1 MRPKKLV
8 WILMLPALA
17 RAAPGEIAQAPV
29 TQSVGVKPNIQII
42 LDDSGSM
49 QFDDTLNKG
58 VEVHGL
64 LPTESHN
71 GYDTAYTK
79 SWWTGNRWQVR
90 TGRWNADAE
99 RTTCLGFNVQAYN
112 PDADYPPW
120 PGYMDISSDDF
131 WELED
136 LFYRRWD
143 DTNGDGNYDWPECGK
158 DLDEGA
164 DHRVYFKNMSA
175 EQKQNYAN
183 WFHYYRTRMDVAQYA
198 LLNVVRNSSDRV
210 GFDTINQSPT
220 EFPVP
225 IPVADMSDAHSKTLQ
240 DAISQSYT
248 ARIGTPLRTALK
260 RTGEYF
266 AGNRPSGY
274 RNHGSPILGAE
285 EGGMCQQNYA
295 ILISDG
301 YWNGANPNV
310 GDVDKDGQKDTLA
323 DVAMKYYDTD
333 LRSDLDD
340 RVPIV
345 PGVDENEAQ
354 HLVTYTVAFGVDGTL
369 DYASIDDDFDDWPR
383 VKKDTP
389 TTIDDMFH
397 AAFNSKGKFLS
408 ARDPQALVDALASIS
423 TDISSRAAS
432 TGSLGVSATDTSAGN
447 FVIQTRYDP
456 ATWSGEVMLRPVDS
470 DSIGDAD
477 WLFSERLALQGAATR
492 NIYTI
497 NNETGAA
504 LAFQRA
510 SHADL
515 SATQR
520 ADMTALYSSAVT
532 GSQTQQAGDLI
543 DYLRGDTSQD
553 GNRFR
558 NRRGNMLGDIVS
570 SSPIVAAAPGN
581 NPLGRSVDGA
591 AEYAG
596 FAEEQAGRDKVIY
609 VGANDG
615 MLHAIDHA
623 SGDELFAFIPHG
635 AFAGKGSGFGLHQLA
650 KKDYLHRYY
659 VDASPTARDAYVNL
673 DAGGKRWRTLLA
685 GGMGAGGRS
694 VYLLDVTDPGDF
706 GTPEKVVKWEFT
718 HDNLGYTFSEVQIA
732 RLRDGKWY
740 AVFGNGYN
748 AGGDGQ
754 AKLFLVDLE
763 DPTRYHE
770 IDTGVGH
777 ADGGTCEDVGS
788 DCNGLS
794 SPELADLN
802 GDGIVDWIYAGD
814 LHGNV
819 WAFDLQDG
827 DDVEDISVARLF
839 TSCAAPLESGQSCT
853 KDNRQPITTR
863 VALAR
868 NPDLT
873 GSVDEPNVNVYWGTG
888 QLLARGDVGDK
899 TLQSFYSVLHTGSE
913 SGTASPAYYH
923 DALAKRSYV
932 TRLGKDGLP
941 DSRSVEPGT
950 EVNYRGVGSSRQ
962 YGWYIEL
969 SDTGERLVNTPAIV
983 GDVVAFNTTV
993 PQVGNPCDVDSSGW
1007 INALSLADGLAP
1019 DRNPSNDPDRIGDEQ
1034 VFDVNQDGDFGA
1046 DDMVDDSVVL
1056 SIRVPGE
1063 PTSPSFIGDTQYVGL
1078 ANSGEESDGVETL
1091 KMQLSDDG
1099 LAGRAGWY
1107 QVR

>member
-1 MRPKKLV
+1 MKLKKLV
-8 WILMLPALA
+8 GILMLPALA
-17 RAAPGEIAQAPV
+17 KAAPGELAQAPV
-29 TQSVGVKPNIQII
+29 TQAVGVKPNIQII

-58 VEVHGL
+58 VEAHGWE
-64 LPTESHN
+64 PTASAN
-71 GYDTAYTK
+71 NYNFAYVK
-79 SWWTGNRWQVR
+79 SDGQWKVRRHQVR
-90 TGRWNADAE
+90 E

-143 DTNGDGNYDWPECGK
+143 DANGNGEYDAWECGEN
-158 DLDEGA
+158 LDDGA

-225 IPVADMSDAHSKTLQ
+225 IPVADMSDQHSEDLQ
-240 DAISQSYT
+240 DAISQPYT
-248 ARIGTPLRTALK
+248 RRIGTPLRRALK

-266 AGNRPSGY
+266 KGSN
-274 RNHGSPILGAE
+274 SPILSAE

-301 YWNGANPNV
+301 YWNGSSPSV
-310 GDVDKDGQKDTLA
+310 GDVDKDGQKNTLA

-333 LRSDLDD
+333 LKPGLEN

-345 PGVDENEAQ
+345 PGVDENNRQ

-369 DYASIDDDFDDWPR
+369 DYDSIDDDFDAWPW

-397 AAFNSKGKFLS
+397 AAYNSKGKFLS
-408 ARDPQALVDALASIS
+408 ARDPQALVDALTSIS

-456 ATWSGEVMLRPVDS
+456 ATWSGEVMLRPVGG

-477 WLFSERLALQGAATR
+477 WLLSERLALQGAASR
-492 NIYTI
+492 NIYTL
-497 NNETGAA
+497 NNETDAA
-504 LAFQRA
+504 LAFQGA
-510 SHADL
+510 GYADL

-532 GSQTQQAGDLI
+532 GNQTQQAGDLI
-543 DYLRGDTSQD
+543 DYLRGDASQD
-553 GNRFR
+553 GKRFR

-570 SSPIVAAAPGN
+570 SSPIVVAPPGN
-581 NPLGRSVDGA
+581 NPLGSSVDGA
-591 AEYAG
+591 AQYAD
-596 FAEEQAGRDKVIY
+596 FAEEQAERDKVIY

-635 AFAGKGSGFGLHQLA
+635 AFAGKESGFGLHQLA
-650 KKDYLHRYY
+650 KKEYLHRYY

-694 VYLLDVTDPGDF
+694 VYLLDVTAPGDF
-706 GTPEKVVKWEFT
+706 DTPGKVVKWEFT
-718 HDNLGYTFSEVQIA
+718 HGSLGYTFSEVQIA

-748 AGGDGQ
+748 ASGGDGK
-754 AKLFLVDLE
+754 AKLFLVNLE
-763 DPTRYHE
+763 DPTDYHQ

-777 ADGGTCEDVGS
+777 ADGGACEDVGS

-819 WAFDLQDG
+819 WAFDLQDD
-827 DDVEDISVARLF
+827 DDVEDISVTRLF
-839 TSCAAPLESGQSCT
+839 TSCAATLESGQSCT
-853 KDNRQPITTR
+853 KDNRQPITTK

-888 QLLARGDVGDK
+888 QLLARDDVGDK
-899 TLQSFYSVLHTGSE
+899 TPQSFYSVLHTGNE

-923 DALAKRSYV
+923 DALAKRSYA
-932 TRLGKDGLP
+932 TRLGRDGLP

-950 EVNYRGVGSSRQ
+950 EVNYRGVGSPRQ

-969 SDTGERLVNTPAIV
+969 SDPGERLVNTPVII

-993 PQVGNPCDVDSSGW
+993 PGIGGPCDVASSGW